1 MFPFFEGILL
11 GLTMSV
17 IFGPALFT
25 LLQTSIHRGMQAGFL
40 VATGIILCDGAIVYL
55 SYFGVAQIIE
65 DPRNH
70 DLFSIVGGIMLMI
83 FGVATFL
90 RKVLSKEKTKEL
102 QIRLPMPATYVIKGF
117 FLNFVNPLLWFFWI
131 SLMVG
136 ISSNYAGNQSHIFSF
151 FSGALL
157 TIYATDIGKVLI
169 AQRLKRFI
177 TFKVILWIN
186 RIVGVMLFIFG
197 LILIIRIFVPV
208 NLPTIH

>member
-1 MFPFFEGILL
+1 MFPFFEGVLL

-25 LLQTSIHRGMQAGFL
+25 LLQTSIHRGLQAGLL

-55 SYFGVAQIIE
+55 SYLGVAQIIE
-65 DPRNH
+65 NPRNH
-70 DLFSIVGGIMLMI
+70 GLFSIIGGIMLMI
-83 FGVATFL
+83 FGVATFT

-102 QIRLPMPATYVIKGF
+102 QIRLPMPATYVVKGF

-136 ISSNYAGNQSHIFSF
+136 ISSNYAGSQSHIISF
-151 FSGALL
+151 FLGALL

-177 TFKVILWIN
+177 TYRVILWIN
-186 RIVGVMLFIFG
+186 RVVGAVLFVFGIV
-197 LILIIRIFVPV
+197 LIIRIFVPLD
-208 NLPTIH
+208 LPTIH